1 MNLYYHNK
9 PEFTQG
15 GNKEAEIATPTRDE
29 VLRPDIARATP
40 TPEGKAIKK
49 PNIKL
54 WGSPLFTIS
63 AVGQPGQILPRD
75 IKEKG
80 VPRTPTTI
88 PHTN

>member
-29 VLRPDIARATP
+29 VFRPEIASATP

-54 WGSPLFTIS
+54 
-63 AVGQPGQILPRD
+63 
-75 IKEKG
+75 
-80 VPRTPTTI
+80 
-88 PHTN
+88 